1 MSIKTPKRLVLGVI
15 ASLVFAP
22 LAVTAP
28 ASAAITAETGTLTVA
43 AATVDAAFGGT
54 SSTAAGS
61 ITYGYTAGATSDTVT
76 MTASVSTTVTGATAT
91 VALGAIS
98 SATNATAPLSV
109 SNTVA
114 TVTPAAAGAVAG
126 THAVTLTANRAGVY
140 VVTITPGANGIAAG
154 MTAKTITF
162 TLSALYAV
170 TADGLSSGTASKST
184 ANGVAG
190 PANTVTLA
198 VAEQGTT
205 PRLVT
210 ISGAGAKTT
219 TATGGDLTVANDGLS
234 IVVAAGTSAQ
244 ANNFVVQ
251 TPTVGT
257 VTVSVFEESAPGIY
271 SATALNTVTI
281 TVNAAA
287 ITNVFSAAKSTSY
300 VGSGNT
306 VSTTAAAET
315 TVLATPIRVAATLS
329 TTDEAANVQVIQ
341 KDGNGTNLTSGFKTV
356 TASITGGGLLGTAVD
371 TPTGASVSSAAAAT
385 TTVYV
390 FPNGTSGNATLTV
403 SLDGTVVETLTV
415 SFYGAVAS
423 LVATSKISSVNAD
436 GGALA
441 GVIEVV
447 ARDANSILVPG
458 ATVTFDK
465 AADATLVS
473 TMTAAADGDND
484 GDQLVGITPIAGK
497 YGTTTVTVKSGT
509 VISNAVTV
517 VLAHNEVAT
526 ATLALDKTTY
536 LPGEKATLT
545 LAAKDKNGL
554 IVPDALDAAGHMAF
568 TSNLGLSA
576 AFGTGTAAWVA
587 GSYTQTIFA
596 PQTTTPT
603 DWIITVKLDTDAA
616 FATALDGATLTA
628 ATVKVGFPVV
638 VPEVVYEKPTLS
650 FVVSGGRV
658 FLSGTAEDGEGD
670 IIIYVKRVGT
680 TAWKER
686 AKTLEVAAPGDFNGS
701 IKAPKGNVVIRVKQ
715 EGTGLFSNQVIIVK

>member
-1 MSIKTPKRLVLGVI
+1 MSIKTTKRLALGVI

-28 ASAAITAETGTLTVA
+28 ASAAVSAASITPA
-43 AATVDAAFGGT
+43 AATVDAAFGSGA
-54 SSTAAGS
+54 SASASTNVVLAF
-61 ITYGYTAGATSDTVT
+61 TATANTDAVA
-76 MTASVSTTVTGATAT
+76 MTASVSGPAGATAT
-91 VALGAIS
+91 PVFSVGANTN
-98 SATNATAPLSV
+98 SADAASNSNLTITTTA
-109 SNTVA
+109 
-114 TVTPAAAGAVAG
+114 AAAGAADSTNGLV
-126 THAVTLTANRAGVY
+126 LTVDKAGVY
-140 VVTITPGANGIAAG
+140 VVTVTPDATGIAAG
-154 MTAKTITF
+154 ATAKTITF
-162 TLSALYAV
+162 TFSALYAV
-170 TADGLSSGTASKST
+170 TADGLASGTASKST
-184 ANGVAG
+184 ANAVAG

-234 IVVAAGTSAQ
+234 IVVAAGTSQ
-244 ANNFVVQ
+244 QTNSFVVQ

-300 VGSGNT
+300 VGSGDT

-329 TTDEAANVQVIQ
+329 TTAEAANVQVIQ

-356 TASITGGGLLGTAVD
+356 TASITGGGLLGTAVN

-638 VPEVVYEKPTLS
+638 VPEVVYEKPTLG